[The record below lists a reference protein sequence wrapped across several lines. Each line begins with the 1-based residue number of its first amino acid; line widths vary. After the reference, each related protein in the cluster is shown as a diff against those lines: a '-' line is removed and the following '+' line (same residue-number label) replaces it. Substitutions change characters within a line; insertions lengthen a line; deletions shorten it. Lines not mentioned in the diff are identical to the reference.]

1 MKKRKWNWLALVTAM
16 MARGCGHFYFIIYS
30 CGHFYFIIYSKYS
43 EKVLG

>member
-1 MKKRKWNWLALVTAM
+1 MTKGGNIMKKRKWNWLALVTAM

-30 CGHFYFIIYSKYS
+30 KYS